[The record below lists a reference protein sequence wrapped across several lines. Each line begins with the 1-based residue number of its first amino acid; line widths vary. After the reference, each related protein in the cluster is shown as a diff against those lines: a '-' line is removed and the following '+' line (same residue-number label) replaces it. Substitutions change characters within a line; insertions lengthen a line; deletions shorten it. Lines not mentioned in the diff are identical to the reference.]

1 MRPFS
6 YAAPTTV
13 EQAVSLLEAE
23 GSEVLAGGTD
33 LLSLLKDDVEQVER
47 LVALRG
53 IGDLSG
59 IDASGGRLRVGSMTT
74 LQELRDHAEATAAV
88 PALQVAIDGVA
99 SAQLRTMGTVGGDL
113 LQRPR
118 CWYYRRG
125 FGLLALGQDG
135 RSMVAE
141 GDNRYHAIFPEGD
154 ARFVSPSSLAPL
166 LVALGAEATVRG
178 PDGERRVPVEALY
191 RAPQAEGER
200 ENTLAAGE
208 LLVEVTA
215 GVGGVR
221 SAVYEVR
228 QRRSLDWPLMAAAV
242 SLRGE
247 APRVDQARVV
257 LGHAA
262 PTPYLAAAAGDLLAG
277 GELTP
282 ERIEEAAEAA
292 VEGARPLSGNR
303 YKVQLARVAVRRA
316 LERLAGMEA

>member
-6 YAAPTTV
+6 YAAPTTI
-13 EQAVSLLEAE
+13 EQAVSLLQVE

-33 LLSLLKDDVEQVER
+33 LLSLLKDDVERLER

-53 IGDLSG
+53 VEDLSG
-59 IDASGGRLRVGSMTT
+59 IDISGGRLRIKAMTT
-74 LQELRDHAEATAAV
+74 LQDLRDHAGANEAV
-88 PALQVAIDGVA
+88 PALATAIDGVA
-99 SAQLRTMGTVGGDL
+99 SAQLRAMGTVGGDL

-125 FGLLALGQDG
+125 YGLLALGPDG
-135 RSMVAE
+135 RSMVAD
-141 GDNRYHAIFPEGD
+141 GDNRYHAIFPEGE
-154 ARFVSPSSLAPL
+154 ARFVNPSSLAPL
-166 LVALGAEATVRG
+166 LVALGAEATVSG
-178 PDGERRVPVEALY
+178 PDGERQVPVEALY

-200 ENTLAAGE
+200 ENTLGRGE

-215 GVGGVR
+215 AVGGVR

-242 SLRGE
+242 SLYGE
-247 APRVDQARVV
+247 SSRVDQARIV

-262 PTPYLAAAAGDLLAG
+262 PIPWLAVAAGEVAAG

-282 ERIEEAAEAA
+282 ARIEEAADAA
-292 VEGARPLSGNR
+292 VEDARPMSGNR
-303 YKVQLARVAVRRA
+303 YKVQLARTAVRRA
-316 LERLAGMEA
+316 LGLAAGMEA

>member
-13 EQAVSLLEAE
+13 EQAVGLLEAE

-33 LLSLLKDDVEQVER
+33 LLSLLKDDIEQVER

-53 IGDLSG
+53 VVDLAG

-74 LQELRDHAEATAAV
+74 LQELRDHAGATAAV
-88 PALQVAIDGVA
+88 PALGTAIDGVA

-125 FGLLALGQDG
+125 YGLLALGEDG

-178 PDGERRVPVEALY
+178 PGGERSVPVEALY
-191 RAPQAEGER
+191 RAPQVEGER
-200 ENTLAAGE
+200 ENTLGPGE
-208 LLVEVTA
+208 LLVAVTA
-215 GVGGVR
+215 MVGGAR

-242 SLRGE
+242 SLTGE
-247 APRVDQARVV
+247 APRVDQARIV

-262 PTPYLAAAAGDLLAG
+262 PTPWLAAAAGDLLAG
-277 GELTP
+277 HELTP

-292 VEGARPLSGNR
+292 VEGARPMSGNR
-303 YKVQLARVAVRRA
+303 YKVQLARTAVKRA
-316 LERLAGMEA
+316 LEHAAGMEA

>member
-13 EQAVSLLEAE
+13 EQATGLLEAG

-33 LLSLLKDDVEQVER
+33 LLSLLKDNVEQVER

-53 IGDLSG
+53 VRQLSG
-59 IDASGGRLRVGSMTT
+59 IEVDGGRLRIGSMTT
-74 LQELRDHAEATAAV
+74 LQELRDHTEAMAV
-88 PALQVAIDGVA
+88 LPALGTAIDGVA
-99 SAQLRTMGTVGGDL
+99 SAQLRAMGTVGGDL

-125 FGLLALGQDG
+125 FGLLALGPDG

-141 GDNRYHAIFPEGD
+141 GDNRYHAIFPAGD

-166 LVALGAEATVRG
+166 LIALGAEATLRG
-178 PDGERRVPVEALY
+178 PGGERRVPVEALY

-200 ENTLAAGE
+200 EHTLGPGE
-208 LLVEVTA
+208 LLIEVTA
-215 GVGGVR
+215 GVGAAR

-242 SLRGE
+242 CLHGE
-247 APRVDQARVV
+247 LPQVDRARIV

-262 PTPYLAAAAGDLLAG
+262 PTPWLAAAAGHLLAG
-277 GELTP
+277 AELTP
-282 ERIEEAAEAA
+282 ERIEEAARAA
-292 VEGARPLSGNR
+292 VGGARPMSGNR
-303 YKVQLARVAVRRA
+303 YKVQLATVAVRRGLQRA
-316 LERLAGMEA
+316 AGMEA

>member
-6 YAAPTTV
+6 YAAPATV
-13 EQAVSLLEAE
+13 EQAVSLLEVE

-33 LLSLLKDDVEQVER
+33 LLSLLKDDVERVER

-59 IDASGGRLRVGSMTT
+59 VEVAGGRLRIGSMTT
-74 LQELRDHAEATAAV
+74 LQELRDHAEAMAAV
-88 PALQVAIDGVA
+88 PALGTAIDGVA
-99 SAQLRTMGTVGGDL
+99 SAQLRAMGTVGGDL

-125 FGLLALGQDG
+125 FGLLALAPDG
-135 RSMVAE
+135 GSMVEA
-141 GDNRYHAIFPEGD
+141 GDNRYHAIFPQGD

-166 LVALGAEATVRG
+166 LVALGAEATVHG

-191 RAPQAEGER
+191 RTPRAEGER
-200 ENTLAAGE
+200 ENTLGPGE

-215 GVGGVR
+215 SVGAAR

-242 SLRGE
+242 SLHGE
-247 APRVDQARVV
+247 LPRVDRARIV

-262 PTPYLAAAAGDLLAG
+262 PTPWLAAAAGDLLTG

-282 ERIEEAAEAA
+282 ERIEEAARAA
-292 VEGARPLSGNR
+292 VEGARPMSGNR
-303 YKVQLARVAVRRA
+303 YKVQLATVAVRRGLQRA
-316 LERLAGMEA
+316 AGMEA

>member
-13 EQAVSLLEAE
+13 EQAIGLLEAD

-59 IDASGGRLRVGSMTT
+59 IEVADGRLRIGSMTT
-74 LQELRDHAEATAAV
+74 LQELRDHAEAMAAV
-88 PALQVAIDGVA
+88 PALKAAIDGVA
-99 SAQLRTMGTVGGDL
+99 SAQLRAMGTVGGDL

-125 FGLLALGQDG
+125 FGLLAMGPDG
-135 RSMVAE
+135 RSMVEE

-154 ARFVSPSSLAPL
+154 ACFVSPSSLAPL

-200 ENTLAAGE
+200 ENTLGPGE

-215 GVGGVR
+215 GVGVAR

-242 SLRGE
+242 SLYGE
-247 APRVDQARVV
+247 LPKVDRARIV

-262 PTPYLAAAAGDLLAG
+262 PTPWLAAAAGELLAG
-277 GELTP
+277 SELTP
-282 ERIEEAAEAA
+282 ERILEAAQTV
-292 VEGARPLSGNR
+292 VEGARPMSGNR
-303 YKVQLARVAVRRA
+303 YKLQLATVAVKRGLRRA
-316 LERLAGMEA
+316 AGMEA

>member
-53 IGDLSG
+53 VGDLSG

-74 LQELRDHAEATAAV
+74 LQELRDHAEAIAAV
-88 PALQVAIDGVA
+88 PALGTAIDGVA
-99 SAQLRTMGTVGGDL
+99 SAQLRAMGTVGGDL

-125 FGLLALGQDG
+125 HGLLALGEDG

-141 GDNRYHAIFPEGD
+141 GDNRYHAIFAEGD

-166 LVALGAEATVRG
+166 LIALGAEATVLG

-191 RAPQAEGER
+191 RAPQVEGER
-200 ENTLAAGE
+200 ENTLGPGE
-208 LLVEVTA
+208 LLVEVTVS
-215 GVGGVR
+215 VGAARG
-221 SAVYEVR
+221 AVYEVR

-242 SLRGE
+242 SLTGE
-247 APRVDQARVV
+247 APRVDQARIV

-282 ERIEEAAEAA
+282 QRIEEAAEAA
-292 VEGARPLSGNR
+292 VEGARPMSGNR

-316 LERLAGMEA
+316 LERAARMEA

>member
-53 IGDLSG
+53 VGDLSG
-59 IDASGGRLRVGSMTT
+59 IDVSGGRLRVGSMTT

-88 PALQVAIDGVA
+88 PAFKVAIDGVA
-99 SAQLRTMGTVGGDL
+99 SSQLRAMGTVGGDL

-135 RSMVAE
+135 RSMVKG
-141 GDNRYHAIFPEGD
+141 GDNRYHAIFPEGY

-200 ENTLAAGE
+200 ENTLATGE

-215 GVGGVR
+215 GVGGAR

-242 SLRGE
+242 SLTGE
-247 APRVDQARVV
+247 APRVDRARIV
-257 LGHAA
+257 LGHAG
-262 PTPYLAAAAGDLLAG
+262 PTPYVAAAASDLLAG

-282 ERIEEAAEAA
+282 ERTLEAAEAA
-292 VEGARPLSGNR
+292 VQGARPMSGNR

-316 LERLAGMEA
+316 LERVAGMEA